1 MHGMVPGG
9 TAGRVVPVARKVQ
22 PKRLSVMSQER
33 PTDDRSETRK
43 GLASRMAMTALDPYR
58 VLGVDQRATH
68 EAIREAYRALARR
81 FHPDIAPGREARA
94 RMVQINAAWELIGDE
109 QRRAEW
115 DRANGLT
122 MAAQRDRASNGD
134 GVAPPPPQAGQYA
147 PGGHRWTAGM
157 PPGTG
162 AAGPPPGRPS
172 GTVLAFGRH
181 LGWSLGEIAR
191 VDPGYL
197 LWLESRPE
205 GQPYTVEIDTIL
217 RRLGVRKSDAP
228 PAARRRRFGLS

>member
-1 MHGMVPGG
+1 
-9 TAGRVVPVARKVQ
+9 
-22 PKRLSVMSQER
+22 
-33 PTDDRSETRK
+33 
-43 GLASRMAMTALDPYR
+43 MTALDPYR
-58 VLGVDQRATH
+58 VLGVDQRASQ

-81 FHPDIAPGREARA
+81 FHPDVAPGGEAQA

-109 QRRAEW
+109 QRRGEW

-122 MAAQRDRASNGD
+122 MAAQRERASNGD
-134 GVAPPPPQAGQYA
+134 GVTPPTPQAGQYA
-147 PGGHRWTAGM
+147 PGGHRWAAGM

-172 GTVLAFGRH
+172 GSVLPFGRH
-181 LGWSLGEIAR
+181 IDWSLGEIAR

-205 GQPYTVEIDTIL
+205 GRPYSEEIDALL
-217 RRLGVRKSDAP
+217 RRLGIRKTDAP
-228 PAARRRRFGLS
+228 PATRRRRFGLS

>member
-1 MHGMVPGG
+1 
-9 TAGRVVPVARKVQ
+9 
-22 PKRLSVMSQER
+22 
-33 PTDDRSETRK
+33 
-43 GLASRMAMTALDPYR
+43 MTALDPYR

-68 EAIREAYRALARR
+68 EVIREAYRALARK
-81 FHPDIAPGREARA
+81 FHPDIASGREAQR
-94 RMVQINAAWELIGDE
+94 RMVQINAAWELIGDK

-115 DRANGLT
+115 DRANGQT
-122 MAAQRDRASNGD
+122 VAAQRDRATNGD
-134 GVAPPPPQAGQYA
+134 GVAPPPPHAGHYA
-147 PGGHRWTAGM
+147 PGSHDWTKGM

-172 GTVLAFGRH
+172 GSVLRFGRH

-205 GQPYTVEIDTIL
+205 GSPYTGEIDAIL
-217 RRLGVRKSDAP
+217 RRLGIRTSDAAP
-228 PAARRRRFGLS
+228 TAPRRRRFGI

>member
-1 MHGMVPGG
+1 MGMTP
-9 TAGRVVPVARKVQ
+9 
-22 PKRLSVMSQER
+22 
-33 PTDDRSETRK
+33 
-43 GLASRMAMTALDPYR
+43 LDPYR

-68 EAIREAYRALARR
+68 ESIREAYRGLARM
-81 FHPDIAPGREARA
+81 FHPDIAPGRDAQA

-122 MAAQRDRASNGD
+122 MAAEHERVSKSGSA
-134 GVAPPPPQAGQYA
+134 APPTPQAGQYA
-147 PGGHRWTAGM
+147 PGGHRWAATM

-172 GTVLAFGRH
+172 GSVLPFGRH
-181 LGWSLGEIAR
+181 LGWSLGEVAR

-197 LWLESRPE
+197 LWLESKPE
-205 GQPYTVEIDTIL
+205 GRPYADEIDTLL
-217 RRLGVRKSDAP
+217 RRLGVRTSDAP
-228 PAARRRRFGLS
+228 PAAGRRRRFGLS

>member
-1 MHGMVPGG
+1 
-9 TAGRVVPVARKVQ
+9 
-22 PKRLSVMSQER
+22 MS
-33 PTDDRSETRK
+33 
-43 GLASRMAMTALDPYR
+43 MTALDPYR
-58 VLGVDQRATH
+58 VLGVDSRATH
-68 EAIREAYRALARR
+68 QAIREAYRALARR
-81 FHPDIAPGREARA
+81 FHPDIAPGREAQS

-122 MAAQRDRASNGD
+122 MAAQRAQATKADDPAH
-134 GVAPPPPQAGQYA
+134 APPRAGRYA
-147 PGGHRWTAGM
+147 PGGQRWAADM

-172 GTVLAFGRH
+172 GSVLGFGRH

-197 LWLESRPE
+197 LWLESKPE
-205 GQPYTVEIDTIL
+205 GRPYGDEIDGIL
-217 RRLGVRKSDAP
+217 RRLGIRKSDAP
-228 PAARRRRFGLS
+228 LASTRRRRFGLS

>member
-1 MHGMVPGG
+1 MG
-9 TAGRVVPVARKVQ
+9 
-22 PKRLSVMSQER
+22 
-33 PTDDRSETRK
+33 
-43 GLASRMAMTALDPYR
+43 MTALDPYR

-68 EAIREAYRALARR
+68 EVIREAYRALARK
-81 FHPDIAPGREARA
+81 FHPDIAPGRDAQR

-122 MAAQRDRASNGD
+122 MAAQRDRATNGD

-147 PGGHRWTAGM
+147 PGGHSWTAGM

-172 GTVLAFGRH
+172 GSVLRFGRH
-181 LGWSLGEIAR
+181 LDWSLGEIAR

-205 GQPYTVEIDTIL
+205 GGPYAGEIDTIL
-217 RRLGVRKSDAP
+217 RRLGVRTSDAA
-228 PAARRRRFGLS
+228 PASARRRRFGLS

>member
-1 MHGMVPGG
+1 MG
-9 TAGRVVPVARKVQ
+9 
-22 PKRLSVMSQER
+22 
-33 PTDDRSETRK
+33 
-43 GLASRMAMTALDPYR
+43 MTALDPYR

-68 EAIREAYRALARR
+68 ETIREAYRALARQ
-81 FHPDIAPGREARA
+81 FHPDIASDRDAQK

-122 MAAQRDRASNGD
+122 LAAQLDRTMNGD
-134 GVAPPPPQAGQYA
+134 GDIPPVPQAGQYA
-147 PGGHRWTAGM
+147 PGGHRSAAGV

-172 GTVLAFGRH
+172 GSVVAFGRH

-197 LWLESRPE
+197 LWLESKPE
-205 GQPYTVEIDTIL
+205 GQPYADEIDTIL
-217 RRLGVRKSDAP
+217 RRLGIRIPDAP
-228 PAARRRRFGLS
+228 AAAARRRRFGLS